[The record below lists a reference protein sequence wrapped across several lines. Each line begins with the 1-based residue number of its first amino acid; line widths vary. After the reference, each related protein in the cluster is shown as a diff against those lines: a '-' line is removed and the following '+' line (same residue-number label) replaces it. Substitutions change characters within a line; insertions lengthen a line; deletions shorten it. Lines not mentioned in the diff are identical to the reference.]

1 MTIAKV
7 IEQMDRLKPN
17 AFSRSEKIE
26 WLNEVE
32 SLIHAEIILTH
43 EHSEEQSV
51 FTPYTELSDPDTEL
65 LAKAPYDGLY
75 RYYLE
80 SKVDMYNMELEKY
93 NNSAELYNGAFSAY
107 RNAYNRAHMPLKRAA
122 ALRF

>member
-7 IEQMDRLKPN
+7 IEQMERLKPN
-17 AFSRSEKIE
+17 AFSRGEKIE
-26 WLNEVE
+26 WINEVE
-32 SLIHAEIILTH
+32 SLIHAAIILTH

-75 RYYLE
+75 RFYLE
-80 SKVDMYNMELEKY
+80 SKVDLYNMEMEKY
-93 NNSAELYNGAFSAY
+93 NNSAQLYNE
-107 RNAYNRAHMPLKRAA
+107 
-122 ALRF
+122 ALM